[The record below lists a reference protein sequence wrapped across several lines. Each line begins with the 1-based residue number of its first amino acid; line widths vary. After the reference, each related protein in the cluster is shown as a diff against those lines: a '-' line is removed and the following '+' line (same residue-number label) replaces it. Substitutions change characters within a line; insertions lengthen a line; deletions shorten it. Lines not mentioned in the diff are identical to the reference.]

1 MPPKQA
7 LPSLSKGIIAKSPF
21 SALCCSGL
29 AKYKRVVFVFFL
41 INFEYAKN
49 LSKRKVVMKNV
60 TMGRLSG
67 FTLIE
72 LLVVVL
78 IIGILAAIAVP
89 QYQIAVFK
97 SRVAA
102 GIPLA
107 QALKTAQDAYF
118 LANGS
123 YAKDPSQL
131 DISLPAKCSYKLFPG
146 HSDNTIIFCPQATY
160 RFRQDALD
168 VAQVLF
174 MPKNCPGG
182 SQVRLV
188 FPYNGTRAWSVYQAF
203 TDPYCDTWLAQDDEN
218 SNRICKILSGD
229 GESRSLNGFHAYK
242 LKF

>member
-1 MPPKQA
+1 
-7 LPSLSKGIIAKSPF
+7 
-21 SALCCSGL
+21 
-29 AKYKRVVFVFFL
+29 
-41 INFEYAKN
+41 
-49 LSKRKVVMKNV
+49 MKNV

-146 HSDNTIIFCPQATY
+146 HSII
-160 RFRQDALD
+160 L
-168 VAQVLF
+168 
-174 MPKNCPGG
+174 
-182 SQVRLV
+182 
-188 FPYNGTRAWSVYQAF
+188 
-203 TDPYCDTWLAQDDEN
+203 
-218 SNRICKILSGD
+218 
-229 GESRSLNGFHAYK
+229 
-242 LKF
+242 